1 MLDKEVYNAI
11 INHKLVEIGESVVVG
26 VSGGPD
32 SVCLLHVLGKLAQ
45 PLSIKLFA
53 VHINHMLRG
62 EESEQD
68 EEYVVKLCEELN
80 IPLVVKS
87 VDIKEMARKRGMSL
101 EEAGREARYRQFELC
116 ADKVGAA
123 KIAVAHNRNDQSET
137 VIMHILRG
145 TGLDGLKGMD
155 YKRGRIIR
163 PLLAI
168 SRAEIENYCRENSI
182 SPRIDSSNLID
193 IYTRNKVRLDLIPY
207 IDGLFEI
214 DIGENINKLSFLV
227 RDEVD
232 FIEEFAS
239 KAYNQ
244 CVIKK
249 ENCKSYLNMQE
260 FDKNH
265 SAVKRRILR
274 TAIKNIKGDL
284 KGIEFKSVESII
296 ELASKRKTGTQVHL
310 PGKISAEIVYDTL
323 VLSAQY
329 EKEKT
334 AAFERPVN
342 IPGITAV
349 EELEA
354 SLEAEIVEKTLN
366 AKTGYTAEKDALIQF
381 FDYEK
386 LKTGINIRNRRE
398 GDIFKPLKS
407 NGTKKLKE
415 YFIDNK
421 VPRGLRDN
429 IPLVTKNNEVIW
441 IIGYKISDKFKV
453 TENTKSVL
461 KLEYCIK

>member
-11 INHKLVEIGESVVVG
+11 ISHKLVEIGESVVVG

-32 SVCLLHVLGKLAQ
+32 SVCLLHVLWKLAQ

-168 SRAEIENYCRENSI
+168 SRSEIENYCRENSI
-182 SPRIDSSNLID
+182 SPRIDSSNLMD

-207 IDGLFEI
+207 INGLFEI
-214 DIGENINKLSFLV
+214 DIGENINKLSYLV
-227 RDEVD
+227 RGEID

-244 CVIKK
+244 CVVKK
-249 ENCKSYLNMQE
+249 EHGKLDLNMEE

-342 IPGITAV
+342 IPGVTAV

-366 AKTGYTAEKDALIQF
+366 AKTGYAAEKDALIQF

-398 GDIFKPLKS
+398 GDVFKPLKS